1 MQNPWDNDPVI
12 SQPQA
17 SPFGTRPV
25 IREAPPHAT
34 PQTPEQRANTMAN
47 TQRTTAT
54 LPFDIQ
60 KAKADAVKAEIEAQN
75 AQRKA
80 AVEKAAF
87 REPVDNIL
95 GVIDAAANA
104 HRLTRKGGPASD
116 PWGRA
121 ITSKLPGT
129 NARDISGYL
138 DTIGANTAFEK
149 LSQMRQ
155 ESPTGGAVG
164 NVSDKDLVLLKST
177 IASLDLGQ
185 STDKLQ
191 KDLAT
196 VLKSYQKVLYKLPGG
211 KEAYHNWREQWLG
224 RAKPQQQAGGFKFLG
239 FEGE

>member
-1 MQNPWDNDPVI
+1 MPNPWDNDPIV
-12 SQPQA
+12 SQD
-17 SPFGTRPV
+17 SPFGSRPV
-25 IREAPPHAT
+25 IHEAPPHAT
-34 PQTPEQRANTMAN
+34 PQTPEQRAGTIAN
-47 TQRTTAT
+47 TQRSIAT
-54 LPFDIQ
+54 LPFDIR
-60 KAKADAVKAEIEAQN
+60 KSKADAVKAEIEAQN

-87 REPVDNIL
+87 REPVDSIL

-104 HRLTRKGGPASD
+104 HRMTRQGGPSSD
-116 PWGRA
+116 PWGRVVTQK
-121 ITSKLPGT
+121 IPGT
-129 NARDISGYL
+129 KAHDISGYL

-164 NVSDKDLVLLKST
+164 NVSDKDLQLLKST
-177 IASLDLGQ
+177 IASLDPGQ
-185 STDKLQ
+185 STGKFQ

-224 RAKPQQQAGGFKFLG
+224 RAKPKQQAGGFQFLG
-239 FEGE
+239 FEQ